1 MDKFTGLLL
10 GGAFM
15 VLVSFIVLLFFMYQ
29 AKKQIKSKE

>member
-1 MDKFTGLLL
+1 MDKFIGFLL

-15 VLVSFIVLLFFMYQ
+15 VFVSFLILLFFMYH